1 MRRFFEALVQGT
13 ATLFFL
19 VVVIGVMVAL
29 AGLGAILIPA
39 AIGGFV
45 VFIIGAVIWDAM
57 KR

>member
-1 MRRFFEALVQGT
+1 MRSFFEALVQGA

-19 VVVIGVMVAL
+19 VVVIGIMVVL

-45 VFIIGAVIWDAM
+45 AFIIGAVIWDAM
-57 KR
+57 K

>member
-1 MRRFFEALVQGT
+1 MRSFFEALVQGA

-19 VVVIGVMVAL
+19 VVVIGIMVVL

-45 VFIIGAVIWDAM
+45 AFIIGVGIWDAM
-57 KR
+57 K